1 MLKERKKLHVLIL
14 LAIDIFSI
22 VLSDIVAV
30 FIRFN
35 TNIFEETKILDV
47 PVTHYYTILTLI
59 IPIVVI
65 MNFIFDLYKKPLDAR
80 ISDDIGKTILSNIVS
95 ALILMSLTFIVK
107 EGWYYSRFTLMFFI
121 VFNILFTII
130 FRLIYRNIL
139 KRKYNIGE
147 NVTNILVIGTDSV
160 AVEYL
165 KTIKGYKKYGYNIKG
180 VLSLDSKMVGDGIV
194 GYPIIGTI
202 DEFAKLQSEN
212 NFDEV
217 VLALQLNQVEFGK
230 DIIHRCD
237 AEGVRLKFIPS
248 YYEFLK
254 VDMNIESLEGIPML
268 VVRDVPL
275 DYIFN
280 KFVKRVFDICFS
292 VFAILLTSP
301 IMILVAIGIKLTS
314 PGPIFFK
321 QERVGIKNKTFNMLK
336 FRSMKVQKESDT
348 NVIWTT
354 QNDPR
359 KTKFGSFLRKT
370 SLDELPQFFN
380 VFMGHMSIV
389 GPRPE
394 RPYWVNK
401 FKEEVPDYMI
411 RHYVKSGI
419 TGWAQVNGWRGDT
432 SIEERIKCDNYYI
445 QNWSLTF
452 DIKIIFLTVFKGFV
466 NKNAY

>member
-1 MLKERKKLHVLIL
+1 MFKERKKIHILVLLI
-14 LAIDIFSI
+14 IDILSI
-22 VLSDIVAV
+22 ILSDLTAV

-35 TNIFEETKILDV
+35 AKIFEDIKLLDSPVSHYYKLLILLIPVVIIMNSIFEMYKRPLDV
-47 PVTHYYTILTLI
+47 
-59 IPIVVI
+59 
-65 MNFIFDLYKKPLDAR
+65 R
-80 ISDDIGKTILSNIVS
+80 SNISKIIISNVVS
-95 ALILMSLTFIVK
+95 SLILMSLTFIIK
-107 EGWYYSRFTLMFFI
+107 KGWNYSRYTLIFF
-121 VFNILFTII
+121 VFFNILYTAL
-130 FRLIYRNIL
+130 FRMFYRSVL
-139 KRKYNIGE
+139 KHKYNNGE
-147 NVTNILVIGTDSV
+147 NVTNILVIGEGNI
-160 AVEYL
+160 AVDYL
-165 KTIKGYKKYGYNIKG
+165 KTIKNYKKYGYNIKG
-180 VLSLDSKMVGDGIV
+180 ILALDSKMVGRSIAD
-194 GYPIIGTI
+194 YPIIGTVN
-202 DEFAKLQSEN
+202 EFSKLQNEN

-217 VLALQLNQVEFGK
+217 VLALQLNQIESAK
-230 DIIHRCD
+230 DIIHKCD
-237 AEGVRLKFIPS
+237 VEGVRLKLIPS

-268 VVRDVPL
+268 VVREVPL
-275 DYIFN
+275 DNIFN
-280 KFVKRVFDICFS
+280 KFTKRVFDICFS
-292 VFAILLTSP
+292 IFAILLTSP
-301 IMILVAIGIKLTS
+301 IMLFVALGVKLTS
-314 PGPIFFK
+314 PGPVFFK

-401 FKEEVPDYMI
+401 FKEEIPDYML

-432 SIEERIKCDNYYI
+432 SIAERIKCDNYYI
-445 QNWSLTF
+445 QNWSLIF
-452 DIKIIFLTVFKGFV
+452 DIKIIFMTVFKGFI

>member
-1 MLKERKKLHVLIL
+1 MLKERKKVHILIL
-14 LAIDIFSI
+14 LVIDILSVI
-22 VLSDIVAV
+22 LSDLTAV

-35 TNIFEETKILDV
+35 AEIFKDIELLDISV
-47 PVTHYYTILTLI
+47 SHYYTLLVLLI
-59 IPIVVI
+59 PVIIV
-65 MNFIFDLYKKPLDAR
+65 MNSIFEMYKKPLDVR
-80 ISDDIGKTILSNIVS
+80 SNINKIIISNIVS
-95 ALILMSLTFIVK
+95 SLILMSLTFIIK
-107 EGWYYSRFTLMFFI
+107 KGWNYSRYTLIFFI
-121 VFNILFTII
+121 FFNILYTAL
-130 FRLIYRNIL
+130 FRVIYKNIL
-139 KRKYNIGE
+139 RHKYNSGE
-147 NVTNILVIGTDSV
+147 NVTNILVIGEDSI
-160 AVEYL
+160 AVDYL
-165 KTIKGYKKYGYNIKG
+165 KTIRNYKKYGYNVKG
-180 VLSLDSKMVGDGIV
+180 VLTLDSKIIGQNIA

-202 DEFAKLQSEN
+202 NEFTKLQNEN

-217 VLALQLNQVEFGK
+217 VLALQLNQVELAK
-230 DIIHRCD
+230 DIIHKCD
-237 AEGVRLKFIPS
+237 VEGVRLKLIPS

-268 VVRDVPL
+268 TVREVPL
-275 DYIFN
+275 DNIFN
-280 KFVKRVFDICFS
+280 KFIKRVFDICFS
-292 VFAILLTSP
+292 IFAILLTSP
-301 IMILVAIGIKLTS
+301 IMVFVAIGIKLTS
-314 PGPIFFK
+314 SGPIFFK
-321 QERVGIKNKTFNMLK
+321 QERVGIKNRTFNMLK

-394 RPYWVNK
+394 RPYWVNR
-401 FKEEVPDYMI
+401 FKEEIPDYML

-432 SIEERIKCDNYYI
+432 SIAERIKCDNYYI

-452 DIKIIFLTVFKGFV
+452 DIKIIFMTVFKGFI

>member
-1 MLKERKKLHVLIL
+1 MFKERKKIHILIL
-14 LAIDIFSI
+14 LIIDILSI
-22 VLSDIVAV
+22 ILSDLTAV

-35 TNIFEETKILDV
+35 AKIFEDIKLLDS
-47 PVTHYYTILTLI
+47 PVSHYYKLLILLI
-59 IPIVVI
+59 PVVI
-65 MNFIFDLYKKPLDAR
+65 IMNSIFEMYKKPLDVR
-80 ISDDIGKTILSNIVS
+80 SNFSKIVISNVVS
-95 ALILMSLTFIVK
+95 SLILMSLTFIIK
-107 EGWYYSRFTLMFFI
+107 KGWNYSRYTVIFF
-121 VFNILFTII
+121 VFFNILYTAL
-130 FRLIYRNIL
+130 FRMFYRSVL
-139 KRKYNIGE
+139 KHKYNNGE
-147 NVTNILVIGTDSV
+147 NAINILVIGEGNIAID
-160 AVEYL
+160 YL
-165 KTIKGYKKYGYNIKG
+165 KTIKNYKKYGYNVKG
-180 VLSLDSKMVGDGIV
+180 ILALDSKIV
-194 GYPIIGTI
+194 GQSIADYPIIGTVN
-202 DEFAKLQSEN
+202 EFSKLQNEN

-217 VLALQLNQVEFGK
+217 VLALQLNQVEFIK
-230 DIIHRCD
+230 DIIHKCD
-237 AEGVRLKFIPS
+237 VEGVRLKLIPS

-268 VVRDVPL
+268 AVREVPL
-275 DYIFN
+275 DNIFN
-280 KFVKRVFDICFS
+280 KFTKRVFDICFS
-292 VFAILLTSP
+292 IFAILLTSP
-301 IMILVAIGIKLTS
+301 IMLFVALGVKLTS
-314 PGPIFFK
+314 PGPVFFK

-401 FKEEVPDYMI
+401 FKEEIPDYML

-432 SIEERIKCDNYYI
+432 SIAERIKCDNYYI
-445 QNWSLTF
+445 QNWSLIF
-452 DIKIIFLTVFKGFV
+452 DIKIIFMTVFKGFI